1 MEVRCKV
8 KGKDNV
14 VYLFG
19 DDRIRFEGGFEDLAA
34 ESGLPGDVLFLMLMS
49 LMLHGMIEPLADEKP
64 DGGLKLRFRI
74 ARDLRE
80 ARELMKDVEKRLTL
94 NPEVFEKLENVRDGL
109 FGPLPEDLR
118 H

>member
-1 MEVRCKV
+1 MEVKCKV
-8 KGKDNV
+8 KQKDNV

-19 DDRIRFEGGFEDLAA
+19 DDRIRFEGGFERLAD

-64 DGGLKLRFRI
+64 DGGLKLRFRV

-80 ARELMKDVEKRLTL
+80 ARELMKDMEKRLTI
-94 NPEVFEKLENVRDGL
+94 NPEVFEQLENVRDGL
-109 FGPLPEDLR
+109 MGPIPEDV
-118 H
+118 